1 MNGMKKL
8 FICSDI
14 HGDAESAKKIID
26 AFEREECDKILI
38 LGDILY
44 HGPRNDLP
52 CGYAP
57 KKVIE
62 LLNCYKE
69 KIIAVRGN
77 CDAEVDQMVL
87 EFPILADST
96 RIYVDGICIFATHG
110 HIYNK
115 GNCSLLQKG
124 DVLLHGHTH
133 VPAAESFGNGNY
145 YINPGSTS
153 IPKENSYKGYIVYQN
168 REFIFKTLEGDIYNS
183 ITV

>member
-1 MNGMKKL
+1 MFKIFLFLKFDKKL
-8 FICSDI
+8 GFLD
-14 HGDAESAKKIID
+14 
-26 AFEREECDKILI
+26 
-38 LGDILY
+38 
-44 HGPRNDLP
+44 
-52 CGYAP
+52 
-57 KKVIE
+57 
-62 LLNCYKE
+62 CYKE

-115 GNCSLLQKG
+115 GSCSFLQKG

-168 REFIFKTLEGDIYNS
+168 REFIFKTHGYGHGVGMSQYGADDMAKNGNTWQEIINHYYNDCE
-183 ITV
+183 ITKTE

>member
-1 MNGMKKL
+1 MEKI

-14 HGDAESAKKIID
+14 HGDADCAEKVIA
-26 AFEREECDKILI
+26 AFEREKCDKLLI

-52 CGYAP
+52 AGYAP
-57 KKVIE
+57 KKVIS
-62 LLNCYKE
+62 LLNPYKE
-69 KIIAVRGN
+69 KIISVRGN
-77 CDAEVDQMVL
+77 CEAEVDQMVL
-87 EFPILADST
+87 EFPVLADST

-115 GNCSLLQKG
+115 NNCSFLQKG
-124 DVLLHGHTH
+124 EVLLHGHTH

-153 IPKENSYKGYIVYQN
+153 IPKENSPKGYIVYQN
-168 REFIFKTLEGDIYNS
+168 REFCFKTLDGEVYNYLK
-183 ITV
+183 I